1 VNQITA
7 KYTQKMFTTK
17 INRLF
22 VYVTTIELL
31 FLMLSGECRL
41 LGSEPIYQGEPES
54 YWVNLLTNLHSVS
67 FATKWQTLGTNAIP
81 VLVKAT
87 EKTSGLGAAIIRTN
101 AAFILS
107 QRGDPKV
114 LLPIVNSTSDS
125 GVKMWILNGLVF
137 NGNRDVTEA
146 MVIALRDKN
155 PEVRATAVM
164 GLGLTAREKTD
175 EELPA
180 LIKCLQD
187 KDPNVR
193 TWATRVLV
201 HYSYPDPNH
210 PGQNQTNVDALA
222 ISEIKKA
229 VDNPDPHIS
238 NAAAIALGKG
248 GYRVLEAYARE
259 LAIYLAELH
268 GSEWTATL
276 RVIDDDGKVVQ
287 GATAIISYAIPPEP
301 NEESEFTWKKI
312 DGLTDENGIFTA
324 THSDSSHTL
333 GFEVKKENYYSS
345 RGSYEFA
352 FPGQFDSQRM
362 ATNRSPN
369 VTIQLKRIIHPVPM
383 YVNRVDIAHREKPA
397 GDKPVGFDLTVG
409 DFVAPYGKGTNA
421 QMFFTW
427 HVEYVDT
434 NSAETEWKRSRKGWD
449 GRMIISFPNPG
460 DGIQE
465 FDLPGPFDNSFT
477 VKNVGSELRSP
488 QLAPVDGYKSQFI
501 KTNRWNFGKL
511 GSLNDYDHLRKNY
524 FLRVN
529 TVLDEK
535 GSVKSAQYGKIYGDF
550 EEVLTTYFNPDPN
563 SRELEYDMQ
572 HNLGSGGKNFYFTY

>member
-1 VNQITA
+1 
-7 KYTQKMFTTK
+7 MFTTK
-17 INRLF
+17 INRFF
-22 VYVTTIELL
+22 VCLTTIELL
-31 FLMLSGECRL
+31 FLILSGECRL

-54 YWVNLLTNLHSVS
+54 YWVNLLTNLHSLP
-67 FATKWQTLGTNAIP
+67 FANKWRTLGTNAIP

-87 EKTSGLGAAIIRTN
+87 EKTSGPGAAIIRTN

-137 NGNRDVTEA
+137 NGSRDVTEA
-146 MVIALRDKN
+146 MVNALRDKD

-187 KDPNVR
+187 EDPNVR
-193 TWATRVLV
+193 TWAARVLV

-210 PGQNQTNVDALA
+210 PEQNQTNVDALA
-222 ISEIKKA
+222 VSEIKKA

-238 NAAAIALGKG
+238 NAAAIALRERKG
-248 GYRVLEAYARE
+248 RYRVLEGYAKE
-259 LAIYLAELH
+259 LAIYLSEVH
-268 GSEWTATL
+268 GTKWTATL
-276 RVIDDDGKVVQ
+276 HVIDDDGKPVR
-287 GATAIISYAIPPEP
+287 GATASVSYAVPPGPDDEGD
-301 NEESEFTWKKI
+301 SSWKTI
-312 DGLTDENGIFTA
+312 EGMTDADGVFTA
-324 THSDSSHTL
+324 THLDSSHTL
-333 GFEVKKENYYSS
+333 GFDVKKEGYYISH
-345 RGSYEFA
+345 GSYEFA

-362 ATNRSPN
+362 ASNRTPN

-397 GDKPVGFDLTVG
+397 VDKAVGFDLTVG

-434 NSAETEWKRSRKGWD
+434 NSAESEWVRSRKGWD

-465 FDLPGPFDNSFT
+465 FDLPGPFDNSFKE
-477 VKNVGSELRSP
+477 KNVASELRSP
-488 QLAPVDGYKSQFI
+488 QLAPVDGYKSQLI

-535 GSVKSAQYGKIYGDF
+535 GNVKSAQYGKIYGDF
-550 EEVLTTYFNPDPN
+550 EEALTTYLNPEPN
-563 SRELEYDMQ
+563 SRELEYDMR
-572 HNLGSGGKNFYFTY
+572 HNLGPGGNNFYFTY